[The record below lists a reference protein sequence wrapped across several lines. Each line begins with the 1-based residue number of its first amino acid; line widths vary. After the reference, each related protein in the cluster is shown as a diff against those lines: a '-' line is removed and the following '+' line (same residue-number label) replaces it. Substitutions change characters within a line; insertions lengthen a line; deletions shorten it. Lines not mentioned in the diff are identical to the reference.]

1 MIQNL
6 IDTHFHLDYYKNHQQ
21 VYIGINE
28 RKQYTLCMTNSPG
41 IYLSC
46 RRIYPETQYLKF
58 ALGFHPQETSLTEKD
73 FWSFMY
79 LVDEVNYVGE
89 IGLDFSKTNYL
100 DRDKQ
105 HDYFEKI
112 VKICTEKN
120 KLMSVHLRKS
130 EDMAISIL
138 NEYRP
143 GKCIIH
149 WFNGTNKQ
157 LQQLVELGCYFSL
170 NSNMINN
177 VKNREKLFLIPKTKL
192 LIESDGPFTKIEGK
206 KYTYNDLSKI
216 YQLAARHLNASD
228 LIKIVYSNFRDIL
241 LK

>member
-1 MIQNL
+1 
-6 IDTHFHLDYYKNHQQ
+6 
-21 VYIGINE
+21 
-28 RKQYTLCMTNSPG
+28 
-41 IYLSC
+41 
-46 RRIYPETQYLKF
+46 
-58 ALGFHPQETSLTEKD
+58 
-73 FWSFMY
+73 
-79 LVDEVNYVGE
+79 
-89 IGLDFSKTNYL
+89 
-100 DRDKQ
+100 
-105 HDYFEKI
+105 
-112 VKICTEKN
+112 
-120 KLMSVHLRKS
+120 MSVHLRKS

-143 GKCIIH
+143 SKCIIH

-216 YQLAARHLNASD
+216 YQLAARHLNAPD

>member
-21 VYIGINE
+21 VYLGINE

-177 VKNREKLFLIPKTKL
+177 VKNREKLF
-192 LIESDGPFTKIEGK
+192 F
-206 KYTYNDLSKI
+206 
-216 YQLAARHLNASD
+216 
-228 LIKIVYSNFRDIL
+228 
-241 LK
+241 

>member
-73 FWSFMY
+73 FRSFMY

-89 IGLDFSKTNYL
+89 IG
-100 DRDKQ
+100 
-105 HDYFEKI
+105 
-112 VKICTEKN
+112 
-120 KLMSVHLRKS
+120 
-130 EDMAISIL
+130 
-138 NEYRP
+138 
-143 GKCIIH
+143 
-149 WFNGTNKQ
+149 
-157 LQQLVELGCYFSL
+157 
-170 NSNMINN
+170 
-177 VKNREKLFLIPKTKL
+177 
-192 LIESDGPFTKIEGK
+192 
-206 KYTYNDLSKI
+206 
-216 YQLAARHLNASD
+216 
-228 LIKIVYSNFRDIL
+228 
-241 LK
+241 